1 MIEWK
6 KAEELAVFDFNE
18 TYVAKHGV
26 HYITVSKLSDWLYE
40 IQYFRG
46 AILTIKHSYFA
57 KSWFEARALAIS
69 AIKEHM
75 ENQSHYWR
83 ELKGNFSRW
92 CDE

>member
-6 KAEELAVFDFNE
+6 KAEEAAFDFNE

-26 HYITVSKLSDWLYE
+26 HYITVSKLSDHLYE

-46 AILTIKHSYFA
+46 AILTIKDSCFA
-57 KSWFEARALAIS
+57 KNWFEARTVAIS
-69 AIKEHM
+69 AIKEYM

>member
-6 KAEELAVFDFNE
+6 KAEEHAFDSNE

-26 HYITVSKLSDWLYE
+26 HYITVSKLSDFLYE

-57 KSWFEARALAIS
+57 GDWFQARALAIS
-69 AIKEHM
+69 AIEEHM
-75 ENQSHYWR
+75 ENQYHYWR
-83 ELKGNFSRW
+83 ELKDNFSRW